1 MSQTIVAKRYAEA
14 LFQLTEEKNRLNQTV
29 EDLSVVKEVFNSSS
43 QLNSF
48 FKHPSISRENK
59 NNVLEEAFDGVHRD
73 VLNTLKILVNR
84 GRVEVIPSIVDHF
97 IQLVNDKKG
106 IAKADVYSTRE
117 LSTLE
122 QNKLKK
128 TFAKRFNKTGIQLNN
143 IVNPSI
149 LGGIK
154 VQIGNTIYDGS
165 VEGKLKRIERDIVAA
180 NN

>member
-1 MSQTIVAKRYAEA
+1 MSITIVAKRYAEA
-14 LFQLTEEKNRLNQTV
+14 LFQLTEEKNMLNDTV
-29 EDLSVVKEVFNSSS
+29 EDLSVVKDVFSSNS

-48 FKHPSISRENK
+48 FKHPGISHESK
-59 NNVLEEAFDGVHRD
+59 NNVLEEVFDGIHRD

-84 GRVEVIPSIVDHF
+84 GRTEVIPSIVDHF
-97 IQLVNDKKG
+97 IQLVHDKKG

-122 QNKLKK
+122 QDKLKE
-128 TFAKRFNKTGIQLNN
+128 TFAKRFNKNGIQITN
-143 IVNPSI
+143 IVEPSI

-165 VEGKLKRIERDIVAA
+165 VQGKLKRIEREIAAA